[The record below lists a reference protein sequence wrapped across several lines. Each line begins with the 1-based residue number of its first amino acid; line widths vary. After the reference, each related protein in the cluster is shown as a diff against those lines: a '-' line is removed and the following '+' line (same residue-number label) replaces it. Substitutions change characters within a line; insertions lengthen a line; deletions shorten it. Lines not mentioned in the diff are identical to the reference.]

1 MQRAYEVSREIAWW
15 PKRMR
20 CGKWLWLKPHVIV
33 HLVECHVHCEFVS
46 IHMSTDDYLCWV
58 MSGNP
63 KLELM

>member
-1 MQRAYEVSREIAWW
+1 
-15 PKRMR
+15 MR

-58 MSGNP
+58 MSGKP